1 MGGQL
6 PLWRTM
12 GHRLSL
18 HCPSIPVGNHC
29 SKSPGRTDTP
39 CSLLRFPEPR
49 SVRLQTPKAGA
60 QGRSTRHTSCP
71 ALGWRLGRW
80 ATQMM
85 GDMRIITEVCCRG
98 RLPVLA
104 LPSGLAAQ
112 TTWAEG
118 LRNVSG
124 HRATTRAR
132 AWFQNLLR
140 EGTFAEQG
148 AGRAGSA
155 RALPSAPG
163 VRREDT
169 RLAEGGCPVASSS
182 WGPCLCSGFCHCL
195 WPFPWKP

>member
-60 QGRSTRHTSCP
+60 QGPSTRHTSCP

-85 GDMRIITEVCCRG
+85 GDMRIITDVCCRG

-118 LRNVSG
+118 LRNVLG

-148 AGRAGSA
+148 AGSAGSA
-155 RALPSAPG
+155 RALPSALG

>member
-18 HCPSIPVGNHC
+18 HCPSILVGNHC

-60 QGRSTRHTSCP
+60 QGPSTRHTSCP

-85 GDMRIITEVCCRG
+85 GDMRIITDVCCRG

-118 LRNVSG
+118 LRNVLG

-148 AGRAGSA
+148 AGRAGLA